1 MKNILKIEIKIA
13 YKSKVHLRGFII
25 DSNVLVM
32 LIEIILVLG
41 SVTIGWSKYANFINI
56 ITMQD
61 FQAKKRWK
69 WNKSN
74 EKSL

>member
-13 YKSKVHLRGFII
+13 YKSKVHFRGFII

-41 SVTIGWSKYANFINI
+41 SVTIG
-56 ITMQD
+56 
-61 FQAKKRWK
+61 
-69 WNKSN
+69 
-74 EKSL
+74 